1 MVANSGY
8 VLLALLL
15 PWIVS
20 SIRGRLDLADPPEEV
35 PKNEDRLQCLRQDNL
50 DLVGTRD
57 FDERFVVR
65 MVLGVHEQDTDS
77 DVYLFAEK
85 FRFSRVHAELKLTR
99 TGADA
104 LEFELVG
111 DDSIGQNTGLGQA
124 DLWLSGFQ
132 VVTEST
138 IINWASSLAANRDAL
153 AKGQNGTVH
162 FDLAGKI
169 HAKKK
174 KGSWVAEL
182 FQTKVRY
189 FSFSFENQQI
199 LDFALN
205 RFGGIDQL
213 LLDNLFKLVETAV
226 PINLLASMQFLP
238 LRDGRPP
245 ELQDLWLS
253 GRMKLS
259 GQMTEV
265 NGDLALESSFDLT
278 AHTVPARL
286 LDVLI
291 HNFDVEHLAEELV
304 GAFLADPK
312 VAKALQTGGKN
323 LIENLREY
331 RFVVSDQLKSLTEKE
346 VNLESLRPV
355 LLEQARKI
363 TSDLLVQFLQPFLKA
378 HAEGKSDYFR
388 GFNVQLGG
396 GLHWDSSAENGLP
409 RVQLHPRKLKL
420 QAGLDDDEN
429 PLYSFAEAPL
439 ELADALAL
447 LELLPK
453 LPVEGEMA
461 EVEFK
466 AFEYDSNQISL
477 ALAAIRN
484 WAQKPDANASANATA
499 KWQIIVAE
507 VKDIALRLPQA
518 WALPFALS
526 CMGGQMAIN
535 HSGTIQLL
543 SRRSG
548 IEVRQTQ
555 PLSRPS
561 REGPQRISKV
571 PESADGL
578 VPAEFQRPTSSQSDM
593 TVVDRIEQVGGSG
606 SVDVVGNDKGSLQIK
621 IGGTLQMRMDAKS
634 VAASA
639 MAALPIVDFGY
650 VFFADEFTWYKSSGK
665 VYKVMAVLSCGYLRL
680 LQWPLRSDPLKRL
693 EMKTEQLQ
701 FDLAKM
707 TTYPTLEDK
716 ELGLLQ
722 GPCLLL
728 ERKKDGLLW
737 GSSDVTERLCAARS
751 QVQALGKAIA
761 MQLRRFDTKFHNP
774 QAVDWRYGTH
784 VAGKPQYVLPQD
796 TVQTNLLTVLDRH
809 TWSKT
814 VGGSSHPAPA
824 RPALLEIA
832 ASRISSKSVAEGQG
846 MPQHERAQGHWT
858 ALPRTLSQKGSF
870 ESKACRAQEELD
882 SIRYPPEKYGN
893 ASIRMV
899 IPATPIGDVHFLIE
913 KIQVVSLDIAASLV
927 RNSDTTFSFEL
938 GGSDGPGTV
947 NVYVQGI
954 KFKAPDSAVPGIT
967 KAAAKLDS
975 FLRPVF
981 TLGISKADSLKE
993 GPLKASFKMK
1003 GEFKLSEGGH
1013 WEVLPKAVSDVKL
1026 VFGRGG
1032 LVQGLINHLVDAY
1045 GNMDE
1050 IFLTSVWPVL
1060 ASAIPESLGQ
1070 AFVQIPRRVG
1080 QLRHNFNIQGRC
1092 LVPHEEEE
1100 ERCATDQV
1108 SIVFQDVTATAILPK
1123 PLAEKYLVSQ
1133 NCSKS
1138 CEAVEQSLPML
1149 LLQSYVNSSEAS
1161 VFDGTS
1167 TETGLQVD
1175 YSVQDF
1181 TKIRLD
1187 GGAVAPMKL
1196 LEIGLG
1202 NGSNLLANL
1211 LPAVP
1216 GKLTS
1221 VGSLS
1226 LIEGNKVVIPEARL
1240 ERLRLPLLLDGQK
1253 EALELNLTL
1262 SKVTAIS
1269 DGPDSSILDV
1279 IVGYFDLTLDRVLG
1293 LVFKSQDSHYDPL
1306 LDITVNRTYINNMI
1320 SAVEH
1325 AWPQPLNVRTAAASR
1340 PDGEVPEAFRQKQSI
1355 VPGELDMHKTMPQA
1369 HLGASLNLVGEVDAA
1384 SGEDLLNVSAG
1395 VVLRATLDL
1404 GSAFWRAVVTCREKD
1419 FGFVHAS
1426 RRGVWGALEHSRLPT
1441 QRVLLD
1447 IGCGQLRIF
1456 DDSAGAEPY
1465 GQLVHSADLYDLW
1478 RDQEFDPENT
1488 DYGPCMFI
1496 TETFWHKNYFCAE
1509 AKSIKF
1515 VREALSL
1522 QLARFSSI
1530 AASVVDA
1537 QAQDVESFAALR
1549 TSGYKALTPSK
1560 PAEVFADSTWFR
1572 QLNPID
1578 RTSWAPDLPPAQAGE
1593 VETPLQRWKRAE
1605 K

>member
-1 MVANSGY
+1 MVTNSGY
-8 VLLALLL
+8 VLLASLL
-15 PWIVS
+15 PWIVA
-20 SIRGRLDLADPPEEV
+20 SIRGRLDLSDPPEEV

-50 DLVGTRD
+50 DLVGTKD
-57 FDERFVVR
+57 FGERFVVR
-65 MVLGVHEQDTDS
+65 MVLGVHEDDTDS
-77 DVYLFAEK
+77 DVYLFAEN
-85 FRFSRVHAELKLTR
+85 FRLSRVQAELKLTR
-99 TGADA
+99 TGVDA

-111 DDSIGQNTGLGQA
+111 DDSIGKHTGLGQA
-124 DLWLSGFQ
+124 DLWVSGFQ
-132 VVTEST
+132 VVTGST
-138 IINWASSLAANRDAL
+138 IISWASSLAANRDTL

-205 RFGGIDQL
+205 RFGGIDQW
-213 LLDNLFKLVETAV
+213 LLDNLFKLVEAAV
-226 PINLLASMQFLP
+226 PINLLASLQFLP
-238 LRDGRPP
+238 LREGRPP

-291 HNFDVEHLAEELV
+291 NNFDVERLAEELV

-331 RFVVSDQLKSLTEKE
+331 RFVVSGQLKSLTEKE
-346 VNLESLRPV
+346 VNLESLRPI

-396 GLHWDSSAENGLP
+396 GLHWDPSVENGLA
-409 RVQLHPRKLKL
+409 RVQLHPTELKL

-453 LPVEGEMA
+453 LPVEGELA

-484 WAQKPDANASANATA
+484 WAQKPDTSANATL

-507 VKDIALRLPQA
+507 AEDIVLRLPQA
-518 WALPFALS
+518 WALPFAMS
-526 CMGGQMAIN
+526 CMGGEMAID

-555 PLSRPS
+555 PLSRTS
-561 REGPQRISKV
+561 RAGPQRISKV
-571 PESADGL
+571 PESADGR
-578 VPAEFQRPTSSQSDM
+578 VPVEFRRPTTSQLDM
-593 TVVDRIEQVGGSG
+593 TVVDRIQQVGGSV
-606 SVDVVGNDKGSLQIK
+606 SVNIVGNDKGSLPIK
-621 IGGTLQMRMDAKS
+621 ISGTLQMRLDVKS

-639 MAALPIVDFGY
+639 LAALPTEDFGY
-650 VFFADEFTWYKSSGK
+650 VFFADEFTWHKSSGK

-680 LQWPLRSDPLKRL
+680 LEWPLRSDPLKRL

-707 TTYPTLEDK
+707 TSHPTIEDK
-716 ELGLLQ
+716 ELG
-722 GPCLLL
+722 PCLLL
-728 ERKKDGLLW
+728 TRRKDGFFV
-737 GSSDVTERLCAARS
+737 GYSDVTERLCAARR

-761 MQLRRFDTKFHNP
+761 MQIRRFDTKFHNP

-796 TVQTNLLTVLDRH
+796 TAQTNLLLALDNH

-814 VGGSSHPAPA
+814 QGSSSHPA
-824 RPALLEIA
+824 LLQA
-832 ASRISSKSVAEGQG
+832 AATSKISFRSVTEGHE
-846 MPQHERAQGHWT
+846 MPQHVGARHWT
-858 ALPRTLSQKGSF
+858 ELPKTLTQKGSF

-899 IPATPIGDVHFLIE
+899 IPETPIGDVHLLIE
-913 KIQVVSLDIAASLV
+913 KIQVVSFHIVGSLV

-947 NVYVQGI
+947 DIYVQGI
-954 KFKAPDSAVPGIT
+954 KFKAPDSALPGIT
-967 KAAAKLDS
+967 KAAAKIDS

-981 TLGISKADSLKE
+981 TLGTSKADSLKE
-993 GPLKASFKMK
+993 GPLKTSFKMK

-1032 LVQGLINHLVDAY
+1032 IVQGLINQLVDSY

-1070 AFVQIPRRVG
+1070 AFVQIPRRDG
-1080 QLRHNFNIQGRC
+1080 QLRHRFNLHGHC
-1092 LVPHEEEE
+1092 LVPVEDG
-1100 ERCATDQV
+1100 ERCETDQV
-1108 SIVFQDVTATAILPK
+1108 SITLQDLTETAILPK

-1138 CEAVEQSLPML
+1138 CEAVEQSMPML
-1149 LLQSYVNSSEAS
+1149 LLQSYVNSSAEAS
-1161 VFDGTS
+1161 VFSGTS
-1167 TETGLQVD
+1167 TDTMLEVD
-1175 YSVQDF
+1175 YSVKDF
-1181 TKIRLD
+1181 TKIRVES
-1187 GGAVAPMKL
+1187 GAVAPMKL

-1202 NGSNLLANL
+1202 S
-1211 LPAVP
+1211 
-1216 GKLTS
+1216 
-1221 VGSLS
+1221 
-1226 LIEGNKVVIPEARL
+1226 
-1240 ERLRLPLLLDGQK
+1240 
-1253 EALELNLTL
+1253 
-1262 SKVTAIS
+1262 
-1269 DGPDSSILDV
+1269 
-1279 IVGYFDLTLDRVLG
+1279 
-1293 LVFKSQDSHYDPL
+1293 
-1306 LDITVNRTYINNMI
+1306 
-1320 SAVEH
+1320 
-1325 AWPQPLNVRTAAASR
+1325 
-1340 PDGEVPEAFRQKQSI
+1340 
-1355 VPGELDMHKTMPQA
+1355 
-1369 HLGASLNLVGEVDAA
+1369 
-1384 SGEDLLNVSAG
+1384 
-1395 VVLRATLDL
+1395 
-1404 GSAFWRAVVTCREKD
+1404 
-1419 FGFVHAS
+1419 
-1426 RRGVWGALEHSRLPT
+1426 
-1441 QRVLLD
+1441 
-1447 IGCGQLRIF
+1447 
-1456 DDSAGAEPY
+1456 
-1465 GQLVHSADLYDLW
+1465 
-1478 RDQEFDPENT
+1478 
-1488 DYGPCMFI
+1488 
-1496 TETFWHKNYFCAE
+1496 
-1509 AKSIKF
+1509 
-1515 VREALSL
+1515 
-1522 QLARFSSI
+1522 
-1530 AASVVDA
+1530 
-1537 QAQDVESFAALR
+1537 
-1549 TSGYKALTPSK
+1549 
-1560 PAEVFADSTWFR
+1560 
-1572 QLNPID
+1572 
-1578 RTSWAPDLPPAQAGE
+1578 
-1593 VETPLQRWKRAE
+1593 
-1605 K
+1605 

>member
-1 MVANSGY
+1 MVTNSGY
-8 VLLALLL
+8 VLLASLL
-15 PWIVS
+15 PWIVFG
-20 SIRGRLDLADPPEEV
+20 IRGRLDLSDPPEEV
-35 PKNEDRLQCLRQDNL
+35 PKNDDRLQCLRQDNL

-57 FDERFVVR
+57 FGERFVVR
-65 MVLGVHEQDTDS
+65 MVLGVHEDDTDD

-85 FRFSRVHAELKLTR
+85 FRFTRLQAELKLTR

-111 DDSIGQNTGLGQA
+111 DDSIGKHAGLGQA
-124 DLWLSGFQ
+124 DLWLSGFE
-132 VVTEST
+132 VVTGST
-138 IINWASSLAANRDAL
+138 IISWASSLAANRAAL
-153 AKGQNGTVH
+153 AKGQHLCSYVEMLWNGTVH

-213 LLDNLFKLVETAV
+213 LLDNLFKLVETAI
-226 PINLLASMQFLP
+226 PINLLASLQFLP
-238 LRDGRPP
+238 LRHDQPP

-278 AHTVPARL
+278 AHTVPAKL

-291 HNFDVEHLAEELV
+291 KNFDVERLAEELV

-323 LIENLREY
+323 LIENLHEY

-346 VNLESLRPV
+346 VNLETLRPL

-396 GLHWDSSAENGLP
+396 GLHWDPSVENGLA
-409 RVQLHPRKLKL
+409 RVQLQPRELKL

-439 ELADALAL
+439 ELVDVLAL

-453 LPVEGEMA
+453 LPAEGELV

-466 AFEYDSNQISL
+466 DFEYDSNQISL

-484 WAQKPDANASANATA
+484 WGQKPDASANATA

-507 VKDIALRLPQA
+507 AEDIVLRLPQA
-518 WALPFALS
+518 WALPFAMS
-526 CMGGQMAIN
+526 CMGGEMAID

-555 PLSRPS
+555 PLSRTS

-571 PESADGL
+571 PESADGR
-578 VPAEFQRPTSSQSDM
+578 VPAEFQRPTTSRLDM
-593 TVVDRIEQVGGSG
+593 TVVDRIEQVGGNV
-606 SVDVVGNDKGSLQIK
+606 SVNIVGNDKGSLPIK
-621 IGGTLQMRMDAKS
+621 IGGTLQMRLDVKS

-639 MAALPIVDFGY
+639 LAALPTQDFGY
-650 VFFADEFTWYKSSGK
+650 VFFADEFTWHKSSGK

-680 LQWPLRSDPLKRL
+680 LEWPLRSDPLKRL

-701 FDLAKM
+701 IDLAKM
-707 TTYPTLEDK
+707 TRHPTIEDK
-716 ELGLLQ
+716 EL

-728 ERKKDGLLW
+728 ERRKDNMLW
-737 GSSDVTERLCAARS
+737 GYSDVTERLCAARS
-751 QVQALGKAIA
+751 QAQALGKAIA
-761 MQLRRFDTKFHNP
+761 MQIRRFDTKFHNP
-774 QAVDWRYGTH
+774 QAADWRYGTH
-784 VAGKPQYVLPQD
+784 VAGKPQYVLPPD

-814 VGGSSHPAPA
+814 QGGSSHPA
-824 RPALLEIA
+824 LLEA
-832 ASRISSKSVAEGQG
+832 AATSRISSRSSRSVTEGHE
-846 MPQHERAQGHWT
+846 MPQHVRARRWT
-858 ALPRTLSQKGSF
+858 ELPKTLTQKGSF

-899 IPATPIGDVHFLIE
+899 IPATRIGDLHLLIE
-913 KIQVVSLDIAASLV
+913 KVQVVSFDVIGNLV

-938 GGSDGPGTV
+938 GGIDGPATV
-947 NVYVQGI
+947 DVYVEGI

-967 KAAAKLDS
+967 KAAATIDS

-981 TLGISKADSLKE
+981 TLGTSKADSLKE

-1032 LVQGLINHLVDAY
+1032 IVQGMINYLVDAY

-1070 AFVQIPRRVG
+1070 AFVQIPRRDG
-1080 QLRHNFNIQGRC
+1080 QLRHRFNLHGRC
-1092 LVPHEEEE
+1092 LVPLEDG
-1100 ERCATDQV
+1100 ERCETDQ
-1108 SIVFQDVTATAILPK
+1108 
-1123 PLAEKYLVSQ
+1123 
-1133 NCSKS
+1133 
-1138 CEAVEQSLPML
+1138 
-1149 LLQSYVNSSEAS
+1149 
-1161 VFDGTS
+1161 
-1167 TETGLQVD
+1167 
-1175 YSVQDF
+1175 
-1181 TKIRLD
+1181 
-1187 GGAVAPMKL
+1187 
-1196 LEIGLG
+1196 
-1202 NGSNLLANL
+1202 
-1211 LPAVP
+1211 
-1216 GKLTS
+1216 
-1221 VGSLS
+1221 
-1226 LIEGNKVVIPEARL
+1226 
-1240 ERLRLPLLLDGQK
+1240 
-1253 EALELNLTL
+1253 
-1262 SKVTAIS
+1262 
-1269 DGPDSSILDV
+1269 
-1279 IVGYFDLTLDRVLG
+1279 
-1293 LVFKSQDSHYDPL
+1293 
-1306 LDITVNRTYINNMI
+1306 
-1320 SAVEH
+1320 
-1325 AWPQPLNVRTAAASR
+1325 
-1340 PDGEVPEAFRQKQSI
+1340 
-1355 VPGELDMHKTMPQA
+1355 
-1369 HLGASLNLVGEVDAA
+1369 
-1384 SGEDLLNVSAG
+1384 
-1395 VVLRATLDL
+1395 
-1404 GSAFWRAVVTCREKD
+1404 
-1419 FGFVHAS
+1419 
-1426 RRGVWGALEHSRLPT
+1426 
-1441 QRVLLD
+1441 
-1447 IGCGQLRIF
+1447 
-1456 DDSAGAEPY
+1456 
-1465 GQLVHSADLYDLW
+1465 
-1478 RDQEFDPENT
+1478 
-1488 DYGPCMFI
+1488 
-1496 TETFWHKNYFCAE
+1496 
-1509 AKSIKF
+1509 
-1515 VREALSL
+1515 
-1522 QLARFSSI
+1522 
-1530 AASVVDA
+1530 
-1537 QAQDVESFAALR
+1537 
-1549 TSGYKALTPSK
+1549 
-1560 PAEVFADSTWFR
+1560 
-1572 QLNPID
+1572 
-1578 RTSWAPDLPPAQAGE
+1578 
-1593 VETPLQRWKRAE
+1593 
-1605 K
+1605 

>member
-65 MVLGVHEQDTDS
+65 MVLGVNERDTDS

-85 FRFSRVHAELKLTR
+85 FRFSRVQAELKLTR

-111 DDSIGQNTGLGQA
+111 DDSIGQKTGLGQA

-153 AKGQNGTVH
+153 AKGQHLCSCSETLWNGTVH

-226 PINLLASMQFLP
+226 PINLLASLQFLP
-238 LRDGRPP
+238 LLDGRPP

-265 NGDLALESSFDLT
+265 NGDLALESSYDLT

-409 RVQLHPRKLKL
+409 SVQLHPSKLKPR
-420 QAGLDDDEN
+420 AGLDDGEN

-453 LPVEGEMA
+453 LPVEGELA

-507 VKDIALRLPQA
+507 VKDISLRLPQA
-518 WALPFALS
+518 WALPFAMS
-526 CMGGQMAIN
+526 CMGGQMAID

-578 VPAEFQRPTSSQSDM
+578 VPAEFQRPTTSQPDM

-606 SVDVVGNDKGSLQIK
+606 TVDVVGNDKGSLQIK

-639 MAALPIVDFGY
+639 LAALPTVDFGY
-650 VFFADEFTWYKSSGK
+650 VFFSDEFTWHKSSGK

-680 LQWPLRSDPLKRL
+680 LEWPLRSDPLKRL
-693 EMKTEQLQ
+693 EMKSEQLQ

-707 TTYPTLEDK
+707 TMYPTLEDK
-716 ELGLLQ
+716 EL

-728 ERKKDGLLW
+728 ERKKDNLLW

-751 QVQALGKAIA
+751 QAQALGKAIA

-814 VGGSSHPAPA
+814 VGGSSHPALA
-824 RPALLEIA
+824 RPALLETA
-832 ASRISSKSVAEGQG
+832 ASRISAQEADSQE
-846 MPQHERAQGHWT
+846 MPQQEKAQRHWT
-858 ALPRTLSQKGSF
+858 ELPKTLTQKGSF

-899 IPATPIGDVHFLIE
+899 IPATPIGDLHLLIE
-913 KIQVVSLDIAASLV
+913 KIQVVSFDIVGSLV

-938 GGSDGPGTV
+938 GGSDGAGTV
-947 NVYVQGI
+947 NVYVEGI
-954 KFKAPDSAVPGIT
+954 HFKAPDSAVPGIT

-981 TLGISKADSLKE
+981 TLGMSKADSLKE

-1032 LVQGLINHLVDAY
+1032 LVQGLINHFTDAY

-1070 AFVQIPRRVG
+1070 AFVQIPMRVG
-1080 QLRHNFNIQGRC
+1080 QLRHNFNIKGRC
-1092 LVPHEEEE
+1092 LVTHEEEEE
-1100 ERCATDQV
+1100 ERCASDQV

-1123 PLAEKYLVSQ
+1123 PLAEKYLASQ

-1149 LLQSYVNSSEAS
+1149 LLQSYVNSSSEAS

-1175 YSVQDF
+1175 YTVRDF
-1181 TKIRLD
+1181 TKIRLE
-1187 GGAVAPMKL
+1187 GAAVAPMKL

-1202 NGSNLLANL
+1202 NGSSLLANL

-1216 GKLTS
+1216 GKLAS

-1240 ERLRLPLLLDGQK
+1240 ERLRLPLLLDGQQ

-1269 DGPDSSILDV
+1269 DGPDSSIFDV
-1279 IVGYFDLTLDRVLG
+1279 IVGHFDMTLDRVLG
-1293 LVFKSQDSHYDPL
+1293 LVFKREDSNQDPL
-1306 LDITVNRTYINNMI
+1306 LDITVNRTYINDMI
-1320 SAVEH
+1320 SAFEH
-1325 AWPQPLNVRTAAASR
+1325 AWPQPMNVRTAAAGR
-1340 PDGEVPEAFRQKQSI
+1340 PDGEVPQAFRQKQSI

-1369 HLGASLNLVGEVDAA
+1369 HLGASLTLVGEVDAA

-1395 VVLRATLDL
+1395 VVLRTTLDL
-1404 GSAFWRAVVTCREKD
+1404 GSAFWRAVVTRREKD

-1441 QRVLLD
+1441 KL
-1447 IGCGQLRIF
+1447 
-1456 DDSAGAEPY
+1456 GA
-1465 GQLVHSADLYDLW
+1465 
-1478 RDQEFDPENT
+1478 
-1488 DYGPCMFI
+1488 
-1496 TETFWHKNYFCAE
+1496 
-1509 AKSIKF
+1509 
-1515 VREALSL
+1515 
-1522 QLARFSSI
+1522 
-1530 AASVVDA
+1530 
-1537 QAQDVESFAALR
+1537 
-1549 TSGYKALTPSK
+1549 
-1560 PAEVFADSTWFR
+1560 
-1572 QLNPID
+1572 
-1578 RTSWAPDLPPAQAGE
+1578 
-1593 VETPLQRWKRAE
+1593 
-1605 K
+1605 